1 MDKTNSLNAS
11 KNPSSIIWFLLK
23 FISNGVDISISLIE
37 KLLALTLTVEKKIFS
52 KARKQK
58 WIYSF
63 LKVKNLILNFIKHI
77 NE

>member
-1 MDKTNSLNAS
+1 
-11 KNPSSIIWFLLK
+11 
-23 FISNGVDISISLIE
+23 
-37 KLLALTLTVEKKIFS
+37 LAVEKKIFS